1 MYIQTGSVEIF
12 FQARRSVARLVETLR
27 LPQHFG
33 ARAGNEKKPVEV
45 AGYFWSVPAPQHA
58 ELDKLQASPT
68 LPAPRFS
75 LFPQTK
81 TPPTTTRKIISRRR
95 EFEASSISISSQQL
109 NSQIQPSLTT
119 RSAHRKK
126 VLGSSDDTF
135 SSVFFSFPFRF
146 HTHPRWPPRLVSILE
161 RPTAV

>member
-1 MYIQTGSVEIF
+1 MHRGGLEEAPGSTSTFFTRSTGEPTAHGGGQLSRKLAKNGHTEGMTRWNGDGWDGGGRTAGTGKYIQTCSVEIF

-68 LPAPRFS
+68 LPAP
-75 LFPQTK
+75 
-81 TPPTTTRKIISRRR
+81 
-95 EFEASSISISSQQL
+95 
-109 NSQIQPSLTT
+109 
-119 RSAHRKK
+119 
-126 VLGSSDDTF
+126 
-135 SSVFFSFPFRF
+135 
-146 HTHPRWPPRLVSILE
+146 
-161 RPTAV
+161 

>member
-1 MYIQTGSVEIF
+1 METDGTGEEEGLETRKYIQTGSVEIF

-58 ELDKLQASPT
+58 ELDKLQASPA

-81 TPPTTTRKIISRRR
+81 TLLLLPEK
-95 EFEASSISISSQQL
+95 
-109 NSQIQPSLTT
+109 
-119 RSAHRKK
+119 
-126 VLGSSDDTF
+126 
-135 SSVFFSFPFRF
+135 
-146 HTHPRWPPRLVSILE
+146 
-161 RPTAV
+161 